1 MIAAE
6 ASSNINPGAW
16 WKKFSINSRI
26 IAILSPFGFVQA
38 DVITEPIE
46 QQMQKESHHKNRPPH
61 QQIAGQI
68 FAHVRP
74 QKNETADDI
83 IGLVPR
89 HKGRAGRQ
97 VEPPFDKRRGQIPRH
112 RAAGK
117 SKLLKAAIKKKIA
130 GKALKFWI
138 LIVFAMMSA
147 KIMGLEVVAGFLGKI
162 ALAGVCFF
170 AAVFVYFAA
179 VIATNLWRS
188 KSFRAKAIVG
198 KFAGR
203 IRKMAGRFK
212 KKATGV

>member
-1 MIAAE
+1 MIREFIENFFHQAPGLMFELASAAIILLFGGYF
-6 ASSNINPGAW
+6 AQTIGA
-16 WKKFSINSRI
+16 
-26 IAILSPFGFVQA
+26 A
-38 DVITEPIE
+38 
-46 QQMQKESHHKNRPPH
+46 
-61 QQIAGQI
+61 
-68 FAHVRP
+68 
-74 QKNETADDI
+74 ADDFLAHAKI
-83 IGLVPR
+83 
-89 HKGRAGRQ
+89 A
-97 VEPPFDKRRGQIPRH
+97 

-212 KKATGV
+212 KKATGVAIDNN